1 MCDWEGC
8 TTGTIGLPNP
18 NRRSVVRTSGY
29 LHPYIYRYTARV
41 PRDRFLVL
49 EGEEITWMGQ
59 PSCQGIALFSVRIE
73 FWRSTAAPIGASWP
87 YIDAMP
93 SVYDLSETNF
103 IIVGISSLL
112 RFILSSTVTAPKLL
126 ARALVSSSFENEIA
140 NNSESRFRC
149 D

>member
-18 NRRSVVRTSGY
+18 NRRSVVRTSGF

-49 EGEEITWMGQ
+49 EREGITWMGE

-73 FWRSTAAPIGASWP
+73 FWRSTGLLPRRSNLVG
-87 YIDAMP
+87 YVRRDAR
-93 SVYDLSETNF
+93 SD
-103 IIVGISSLL
+103 
-112 RFILSSTVTAPKLL
+112 RFPP
-126 ARALVSSSFENEIA
+126 
-140 NNSESRFRC
+140 
-149 D
+149 